1 MPHLSYGW
9 FRKPYGSATVV
20 VYGVYGY
27 IMFTYGLL
35 VRTYTY
41 TCLTTNGFHLS
52 AQRHIVNE
60 DKIIYSFL
68 DEEETVLLAAANL
81 QLQMMNED
89 KKEMNGKR
97 TRRMKSV

>member
-1 MPHLSYGW
+1 M
-9 FRKPYGSATVV
+9 
-20 VYGVYGY
+20 
-27 IMFTYGLL
+27 
-35 VRTYTY
+35 
-41 TCLTTNGFHLS
+41 S

-97 TRRMKSV
+97 TRRMKSVWTRGCMVAALSFI